1 MTKVTEGSTL
11 IKEALLA
18 DDPRPLWLL
27 TGGGT
32 NTISAA
38 LSQVAK
44 QYQNTPR
51 WEAIRK
57 HIIATTH
64 VYIILNQ
71 DNTFAEYI
79 KVYWPDLDVVFNR
92 FQFATLADAWRLF
105 TTADDDG
112 TPPLPR
118 YQRVVVTCR

>member
-71 DNTFAEYI
+71 DTLRNTSRSTGPISTSCSIASSS
-79 KVYWPDLDVVFNR
+79 R
-92 FQFATLADAWRLF
+92 RLPMRGASSRPR
-105 TTADDDG
+105 TMTA
-112 TPPLPR
+112 LR
-118 YQRVVVTCR
+118 HCRDISG